1 MNLFHVQLQPMEDP
15 AGCFERGI
23 LSANVGNL
31 MAAQNWAQRHEEQQF
46 IKSQKRNPFPWLN
59 LRLKG

>member
-31 MAAQNWAQRHEEQQF
+31 MAAQNWAQRYEEQQF
-46 IKSQKRNPFPWLN
+46 INLKNAIPFH
-59 LRLKG
+59 G